1 MKERPMDL
9 FTEYE
14 RRMDLR
20 GVTYRH
26 IKEQMSVL
34 RKHAC
39 ADMTEEKVVSAMVQ
53 YRDKSPRTRNYVRG
67 ALSAFCRWLV
77 QKGQLD
83 SNPVE
88 LVPRAKSQPVR
99 YRRALNE
106 EELEKLLMVSPTDR
120 SVVYALAANTGLR
133 KGELKRVRLSHV
145 YLDERLIRLPAALT
159 KGRRPCAQPLPMKVV
174 DMLEDWID
182 DRELKEDDLLFKP
195 FPGIKAWH
203 GDLRRAGIPEQTR
216 DGRVD
221 FHALRVTYGT
231 RLVKRG
237 VPLHMTQR
245 LMRHQDP
252 KITAQFYL
260 HLHEEELRGAASVL
274 DD

>member
-1 MKERPMDL
+1 MDL

-133 KGELKRVRLSHV
+133 KGELKRVRLSH
-145 YLDERLIRLPAALT
+145 
-159 KGRRPCAQPLPMKVV
+159 
-174 DMLEDWID
+174 
-182 DRELKEDDLLFKP
+182 
-195 FPGIKAWH
+195 
-203 GDLRRAGIPEQTR
+203 
-216 DGRVD
+216 
-221 FHALRVTYGT
+221 
-231 RLVKRG
+231 
-237 VPLHMTQR
+237 
-245 LMRHQDP
+245 
-252 KITAQFYL
+252 
-260 HLHEEELRGAASVL
+260 
-274 DD
+274 